1 MEGYL
6 AASPTGLEAAV
17 KGRQIATEHKVQTA
31 LTLSDVSMINFCRAG
46 LEAMIGKG
54 LDYLFA
60 NEEEAQTWCGTT
72 DLDAI
77 IGQLS
82 QLATTIC
89 LTRGPK
95 GCIVVQGGSRI
106 EVPAVPTKAVDTNG
120 AGDMFAGA
128 FLYGITHSQ
137 SPAQAAA
144 LANRAA
150 AAVVSQHG
158 NRLTA
163 AQLQSIAAEAAKA

>member
-1 MEGYL
+1 
-6 AASPTGLEAAV
+6 
-17 KGRQIATEHKVQTA
+17 VQTA

-46 LEAMIGKG
+46 LEAMIGDG

-72 DLDAI
+72 ELSAI
-77 IGQLS
+77 LPQL
-82 QLATTIC
+82 QKLARTVC
-89 LTRGPK
+89 LTLGPRGSLVIS
-95 GCIVVQGGSRI
+95 GDDMVN
-106 EVPAVPTKAVDTNG
+106 VPAVPVKAVDTNG

-128 FLYGITHSQ
+128 FLYGVTHGMDHAQ
-137 SPAQAAA
+137 SAA

-150 AAVVSQHG
+150 AEVVGQHG

-163 AQLQSIAAEAAKA
+163 ERLQAILREFQH